1 MSSTPTWEL
10 PLPADGQ
17 QPWGDDYRAAM
28 MTIDERLGGLRGSL
42 FVEDNTAPTPIA
54 EQGTAVPIVFGAG
67 EVQAGPF
74 CRFCEIGDDGTITYV
89 GPLDRVP
96 TVQLSFTLQSPSAN
110 KTLAVSVRKN
120 GEPIAGS
127 RTRVRY
133 GPNVTIAS
141 GSCVFNVEVSTGDT
155 LQAFVTNLS
164 GTDDPTMLDMTFA
177 ARG

>member
-28 MTIDERLGGLRGSL
+28 M
-42 FVEDNTAPTPIA
+42 
-54 EQGTAVPIVFGAG
+54 
-67 EVQAGPF
+67 
-74 CRFCEIGDDGTITYV
+74 
-89 GPLDRVP
+89 
-96 TVQLSFTLQSPSAN
+96 
-110 KTLAVSVRKN
+110 
-120 GEPIAGS
+120 
-127 RTRVRY
+127 
-133 GPNVTIAS
+133 TIAS